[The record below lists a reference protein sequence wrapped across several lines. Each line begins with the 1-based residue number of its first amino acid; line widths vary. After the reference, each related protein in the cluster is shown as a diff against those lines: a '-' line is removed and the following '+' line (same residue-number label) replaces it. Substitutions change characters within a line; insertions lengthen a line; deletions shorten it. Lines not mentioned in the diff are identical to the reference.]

1 MEEALI
7 LHRLHFAFT
16 IMFHYIFVQLSMG
29 LALMV
34 FIFKTLGL
42 RRNDPRYDDVARF
55 WIKILAVSFALG
67 VVTGVPME
75 FQFGT
80 NWAQFSKAAG
90 GVIGQTLAMEGVFA
104 FFLESSFL
112 GLLLFGEKKL
122 GRRGHWWMSLLV
134 FFGSWLSGYFIIATN
149 AWMLHPVGYT
159 LQANGQFSLNSFW
172 ALVFNPWILWQYT
185 HNQLGASVTGSLVVA
200 GIGAIYLLLGRH
212 REHAHVFVRTGV
224 IIGFI
229 CCVLLLFPTGDQQG
243 RNIARYQPVTLAG
256 MEGLFQSVEGAPL
269 AILGQPD
276 TVKQR
281 LDNPLLLPN
290 VLSFMTYRHWTA
302 EVRGLDAF
310 PKEDWPTNIPL
321 LFYSF
326 RIMVGLGTI
335 FIVLTGL
342 AVFLLWRGRLMN
354 SKAMLWILAIL
365 TPFPFISNLAGWL
378 TVETGRQPWVIYG
391 LMRTSHGASPY
402 VSAGNTMFTLIGF
415 MGMYALLI
423 ILFLFLLF
431 REFDHGPQG
440 EASQRDEANTVSPA
454 Q

>member
-1 MEEALI
+1 MEEALV

-16 IMFHYIFVQLSMG
+16 VTFHYIFVQLSMG

-34 FIFKTLGL
+34 FIFKTLAL
-42 RRNDPRYDDVARF
+42 RSGNARYNEAARF
-55 WIKILAVSFALG
+55 WIKILAISFALG

-122 GRRGHWWMSLLV
+122 GPKGHWWMSFLV

-159 LQANGQFSLNSFW
+159 VGADGQFALNSFW
-172 ALVFNPWILWQYT
+172 SLVLNPWILWQYT
-185 HNQLGASVTGSLVVA
+185 HNQLGAAVTGALVTC
-200 GIGAIYLLLGRH
+200 GIGAVYLLLSRH
-212 REHAHVFVRTGV
+212 SEHARIFVRTGV
-224 IIGFI
+224 ITGFI

-243 RNIARYQPVTLAG
+243 KNIAQYQPVTLAA
-256 MEGLFQSVEGAPL
+256 MEGLFQTVEGAPL

-302 EVRGLDAF
+302 EVKGLDAF
-310 PKEDWPTNIPL
+310 PKEDWPGNIPL
-321 LFYSF
+321 LYYSF

-335 FIVLTGL
+335 FIALTGL
-342 AVFLLWRGRLMN
+342 AIFLLWRGRLMQ
-354 SKAMLWILAIL
+354 SKAMMWILALL
-365 TPFPFISNLAGWL
+365 TPFPFIANSAGWI

-391 LMRTSHGASPY
+391 LLRTADGASPY

-415 MGMYALLI
+415 MGMYTLLSV
-423 ILFLFLLF
+423 LFLFLLF
-431 REFDHGPQG
+431 RELEHGPHDG
-440 EASQRDEANTVSPA
+440 AATHESEGTASPA
-454 Q
+454 A